1 MVKSRESVIFVDVFC
16 LEHDLDA
23 LWSLLG
29 SGFWTLWKRVAG
41 SQWHWGLW
49 CVAWRLFFGSID
61 HFCFCWLSRFLRKIC
76 SMIPLIVFVFVD
88 FRIFNGRFVAWLHWS
103 FLFSVIFAFFTRDLY
118 HDSFDHFCF
127 RWSLHCQRERC
138 RRCGKTAMI
147 PLIIFFAVNLA
158 ALDGAI
164 PKLHVK
170 NLPEK
175 KTAGEKAPSQ
185 YCRLKI
191 CRWEG
196 VICRW
201 EGAIPILPAVAR
213 PHPKIADEAC
223 NLDWGPLECQCVASS
238 GTVFGAL
245 WFCPEP
251 EHFYS
256 RNPSSKTS
264 LARQGCS
271 ISMWTCS
278 EFLSLRTRFY
288 RRAGL

>member
-1 MVKSRESVIFVDVFC
+1 MIWTHCEVYWA
-16 LEHDLDA
+16 LDFEPFENEWQA
-23 LWSLLG
+23 A
-29 SGFWTLWKRVAG
+29 SGIG
-41 SQWHWGLW
+41 GLW

-127 RWSLHCQRERC
+127 RWILHFQRETC

-175 KTAGEKAPSQ
+175 N
-185 YCRLKI
+185 
-191 CRWEG
+191 
-196 VICRW
+196 CRW
-201 EGAIPILPAVAR
+201 EGAIPILGAPRTPMCGKLRYSFRRTLILSCARTFLQQKPVLKGIFIPARLQHINVNMLRIFVIEDA
-213 PHPKIADEAC
+213 
-223 NLDWGPLECQCVASS
+223 
-238 GTVFGAL
+238 
-245 WFCPEP
+245 
-251 EHFYS
+251 
-256 RNPSSKTS
+256 
-264 LARQGCS
+264 
-271 ISMWTCS
+271 
-278 EFLSLRTRFY
+278 FLR
-288 RRAGL
+288 

>member
-1 MVKSRESVIFVDVFC
+1 MYSALNMIWTHCEVYWA
-16 LEHDLDA
+16 LDFEPFENEWRA
-23 LWSLLG
+23 ARG
-29 SGFWTLWKRVAG
+29 IG
-41 SQWHWGLW
+41 GLW

-127 RWSLHCQRERC
+127 RWILHFQRETC

-158 ALDGAI
+158 ALDGAFQNCMWKI
-164 PKLHVK
+164 CQ
-170 NLPEK
+170 K

-185 YCRLKI
+185 YCRWKI

-196 VICRW
+196 VKNLQVRRCHPNTAGGSKAPSQNCRW
-201 EGAIPILPAVAR
+201 SMQFGLGTPRMPMCGKHRYSFRCTLILSCARTFLQQKPVLKDIFSPARLQHINEHV
-213 PHPKIADEAC
+213 PNFCH
-223 NLDWGPLECQCVASS
+223 WGRVS
-238 GTVFGAL
+238 TVG
-245 WFCPEP
+245 
-251 EHFYS
+251 
-256 RNPSSKTS
+256 
-264 LARQGCS
+264 LAQ
-271 ISMWTCS
+271 
-278 EFLSLRTRFY
+278 
-288 RRAGL
+288 